1 MVTPRVVWILLALLT
16 AAPAWAQTA
25 EPEFRVVTTSFPPY
39 SVEVDGRVRGV
50 AADLVQAVLDD
61 LGVRTPIEVFPW
73 ARAYETALR
82 GPRVLIFQIAR
93 TPEREGQF
101 KWVGEVAS
109 YDVHLY
115 RRADRTEIAP
125 SGLDD
130 AARWKIGGLLRDVKT
145 MHLQDLGMSVT
156 TYSDEANGLSMLLG
170 GRIDLM
176 PSDRQAMLQRL
187 KLAGLPPDR
196 VVPVLRL
203 DDISG
208 PLYMAFSPDTPDALV
223 GRVRASLD
231 RVRAGHK
238 DGGPS

>member
-1 MVTPRVVWILLALLT
+1 MRRWVWLFFALVT

-39 SVEVDGRVRGV
+39 SMEVDGQVRGV

-61 LGVRTPIEVFPW
+61 LGVRTPIEIFPW
-73 ARAYETALR
+73 ARAFETALR

-93 TPEREGQF
+93 TPERESRF

-115 RRADRTEIAP
+115 RRADRVEIAP
-125 SGLDD
+125 AGLEE

-145 MHLQDLGMSVT
+145 THLQERGVAVT

-176 PSDRQAMLQRL
+176 PSDRQAMLHRL

-203 DDISG
+203 DAISG
-208 PLYMAFSPDTPDALV
+208 SLHMAFSPDTPDALV
-223 GRVRASLD
+223 DRVRTALE

>member
-1 MVTPRVVWILLALLT
+1 MHRWGWLFLALVV
-16 AAPAWAQTA
+16 AMPARAQTS

-39 SVEVDGRVRGV
+39 SMEVDGQVRGV

-61 LGVRTPIEVFPW
+61 LGVRTPIDVFPW

-82 GPRVLIFQIAR
+82 GPRVLLFQIAR
-93 TPEREGQF
+93 TPERESRF

-125 SGLDD
+125 TGLEE
-130 AARWKIGGLLRDVKT
+130 AMQWKIGGLLRDVKT
-145 MHLQDLGMSVT
+145 THLQERGVAVT
-156 TYSDEANGLSMLLG
+156 TYSDEANGLSMLIG

-176 PSDRQAMLQRL
+176 PSDRQAMLHRL
-187 KLAGLPPDR
+187 ALAGLPPDR

-203 DDISG
+203 DAISS
-208 PLYMAFSPDTPDALV
+208 PLHMAFSLDTPDALV
-223 GRVRASLD
+223 DRVRASLE
-231 RVRAGHK
+231 RVRAGREK

>member
-1 MVTPRVVWILLALLT
+1 MTPRVVLILFALLA
-16 AAPAWAQTA
+16 AAPSWAQTA
-25 EPEFRVVTTSFPPY
+25 DPEFRVVTTSFPPY
-39 SVEVDGRVRGV
+39 SMEVDGRVRGV

-93 TPEREGQF
+93 TAEREDRF

-145 MHLQDLGMSVT
+145 LHLQDLGVSVT

-187 KLAGLPPDR
+187 DLAGLPQDR

-231 RVRAGHK
+231 RVRAVHK